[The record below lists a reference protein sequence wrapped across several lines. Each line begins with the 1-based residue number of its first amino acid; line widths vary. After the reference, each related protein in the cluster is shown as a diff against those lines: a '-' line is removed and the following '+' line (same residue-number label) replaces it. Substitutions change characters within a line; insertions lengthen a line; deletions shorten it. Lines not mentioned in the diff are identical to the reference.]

1 MKYIFHAAMPAD
13 APLIRR
19 LKDGADVFSKN
30 QRALARYVLKNYQS
44 VAFATVS
51 KLAEQS
57 GVSEATVVRFAKAL
71 DFSGYP
77 EFQKE
82 VRRLLRADLRGV
94 ERFKLGAEPKT
105 EHQTP
110 LDTVAQKERENI
122 SALYDSYDARAF
134 ANAVR
139 VLRRASE
146 VMIVGTRSTAPLAYH
161 MWFALNKIAI
171 PSTRV
176 LTITSETYD
185 RLSRTGKGACVVV
198 IGFPRYLREHV
209 KLLELAKARRL
220 ATLTITDSTFSPLQG
235 DVTLHAPAESA
246 SFVAFHC
253 APLILINAL
262 VHEVSLSD
270 STETLEALRQFET
283 VAESQQYFV
292 KE

>member
-1 MKYIFHAAMPAD
+1 MPTE
-13 APLIRR
+13 APLLRR
-19 LKDGADVFSKN
+19 LKDGADAFSKN
-30 QRALARYVLKNYQS
+30 QRALARYVLKNYES

-51 KLAEQS
+51 QLAEVS

-94 ERFKLGAEPKT
+94 ERFKLGAEPKPA
-105 EHQTP
+105 HQTP
-110 LDTVAQKERENI
+110 LDAVAQKERENI
-122 SALYDSYDARAF
+122 SALYDSYDTRAF
-134 ANAVR
+134 AKAVR
-139 VLRRASE
+139 MLRRASE

-161 MWFALNKIAI
+161 MWFALNKIGI

-176 LTITSETYD
+176 STIGSDTYD
-185 RLSRTGKGACVVV
+185 RLSRLGKAACVVV

-209 KLLELAKARRL
+209 KLLEFAKARRL
-220 ATLTITDSTFSPLQG
+220 ATLTIPDSTFSPLQG

-270 STETLEALRQFET
+270 STKTLEALRQFET
-283 VAESQQYFV
+283 VAATQQYFV

>member
-1 MKYIFHAAMPAD
+1 MAAD

-19 LKDGADVFSKN
+19 LKDSADVLSKN
-30 QRALARYVLKNYQS
+30 QRTLARHVLRNYES

-51 KLAEQS
+51 ELARQS

-94 ERFKLGAEPKT
+94 DRFKLGAEPVAG
-105 EHQTP
+105 QRTP
-110 LDTVAQKERENI
+110 LDAITAKERENI
-122 SALYDSYDARAF
+122 SALYESYDARAF
-134 ANAVR
+134 GQAVR
-139 VLRRASE
+139 MLRRAPE
-146 VMIVGTRSTAPLAYH
+146 VMVVGTRSTASLAYH
-161 MWFALNKIAI
+161 LWFALNKIAI
-171 PSTRV
+171 DAIRV
-176 LTITSETYD
+176 TTIASETYE
-185 RLSRTGKGACVVV
+185 RLSRMDRKACVVV
-198 IGFPRYLREHV
+198 LGFPRYLREQV

-220 ATLTITDSTFSPLQG
+220 ATLSITDSTFSPLQG

-262 VHEVSLSD
+262 VHEISVAD
-270 STETLEALRQFET
+270 STRTLEALARFEA